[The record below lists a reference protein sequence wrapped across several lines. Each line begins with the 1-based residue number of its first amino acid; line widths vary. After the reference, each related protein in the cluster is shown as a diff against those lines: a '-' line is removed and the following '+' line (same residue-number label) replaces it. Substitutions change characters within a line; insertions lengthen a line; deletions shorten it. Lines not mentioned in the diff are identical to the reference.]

1 MKLTLI
7 FFILLMT
14 TLHLNAQTE
23 EMIEAIRKHYRYVE
37 TNINNFELVND
48 TTFEGSTDGATIRSY
63 FDDGGLIKIRI
74 EYLGETGK
82 LHREF
87 YIDEQQLLFVFD
99 QEFHYNMPY
108 YIDSEQAQEMGFE
121 EGFDPAKTKKL
132 QHRYYFYNN
141 KMIRWINPAG
151 EHQASENSEWLEK
164 QKYYLGELAKLR

>member
-63 FDDGGLIKIRI
+63 FDDEGLIKIRI

-82 LHREF
+82 LYREF
-87 YIDEQQLLFVFD
+87 YIDEQ
-99 QEFHYNMPY
+99 
-108 YIDSEQAQEMGFE
+108 
-121 EGFDPAKTKKL
+121 
-132 QHRYYFYNN
+132 
-141 KMIRWINPAG
+141 
-151 EHQASENSEWLEK
+151 
-164 QKYYLGELAKLR
+164 